1 MRGSIGAQK
10 PVLLWRWL
18 GSGTVGGSSW
28 MEGYYARDSVCELV
42 AYKQL
47 FYALMQQVGYRL
59 NL

>member
-1 MRGSIGAQK
+1 
-10 PVLLWRWL
+10 
-18 GSGTVGGSSW
+18 

-42 AYKQL
+42 AYKQS

>member
-10 PVLLWRWL
+10 PVLLLWCSE
-18 GSGTVGGSSW
+18 SGTVGGSS

-47 FYALMQQVGYRL
+47 FYALMQQAG
-59 NL
+59 